1 MMGWGKKMNESI
13 KFEVETPLNMTISV
27 SEGYWK
33 YITTVKHPYMRN
45 KEENVVETLKY
56 PESVR
61 RSRTDENVYLF
72 YRQIIYGGKHL
83 PSMRGRESCRRIRDH
98 CIHYPSN
105 KGGTGNMEKISV
117 VFNRLTNT
125 LDVWFDDPEKE
136 WVSEETG
143 GDVILK
149 KDRNGRVIGFEKLNV
164 RIAKDTPMPV
174 EVLSI

>member
-1 MMGWGKKMNESI
+1 
-13 KFEVETPLNMTISV
+13 
-27 SEGYWK
+27 
-33 YITTVKHPYMRN
+33 
-45 KEENVVETLKY
+45 
-56 PESVR
+56 
-61 RSRTDENVYLF
+61 
-72 YRQIIYGGKHL
+72 
-83 PSMRGRESCRRIRDH
+83 
-98 CIHYPSN
+98 
-105 KGGTGNMEKISV
+105 MEKISV

-143 GDVILK
+143 EDVILK